1 MEQLTAEQEREIL
14 LGGTKTDY
22 VLVKVDPSPG
32 RVLLT
37 YHERLRA
44 NLQNNGAETVDVGG
58 MAALQIFS
66 QPRLYRVEL
75 RQSGGVL
82 AVRHLEEMLHDQP
95 YAEAD
100 VTRDP
105 TKAREILDI
114 AAQLEQGSTG
124 GDFYLACRDVL
135 ARKQEMPSIVT
146 VIY

>member
-22 VLVKVDPSPG
+22 VLVKVAPYPG

-37 YHERLRA
+37 YHERPHA
-44 NLQNNGAETVDVGG
+44 NLQNSGAGTVDVGG
-58 MAALQIFS
+58 MVALQIVS
-66 QPRLYRVEL
+66 QPSPYYVEL
-75 RQSGGVL
+75 RQSDGVL
-82 AVRHLEEMLHDQP
+82 AVRHLEKMLHDQP
-95 YAEAD
+95 HAEAD

-105 TKAREILDI
+105 TKARELLEI
-114 AAQLEQGSTG
+114 AARLKQGSTG
-124 GDFYLACRDVL
+124 RDFYLACRDVL